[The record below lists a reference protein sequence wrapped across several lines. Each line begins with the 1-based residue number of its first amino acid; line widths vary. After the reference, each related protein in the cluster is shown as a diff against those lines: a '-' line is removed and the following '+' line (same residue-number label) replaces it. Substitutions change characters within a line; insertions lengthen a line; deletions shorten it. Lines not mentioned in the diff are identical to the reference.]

1 MSAGRE
7 APELTRLGTHMERRA
22 AELGLTWIDVARISG
37 VDRETLRKLRY
48 GLMGP
53 RGAAPR
59 TKYAVAQAL
68 RWTTDSIDRANA
80 GQDPI
85 PLAADSDHT
94 RTAQA
99 GTPGDEPHTPG
110 GATPEEVLNHLQAAL
125 QLGGADYFWQAMI
138 KMNRLHN
145 PLVEPTQPHDTG
157 RTA

>member
-7 APELTRLGTHMERRA
+7 ASELTRLGTHMERRA
-22 AELGLTWIDVARISG
+22 TELGLTWIDVARISG

-68 RWTTDSIDRANA
+68 RWTSDSIDRANA
-80 GQDPI
+80 EQDPI
-85 PLAADSDHT
+85 PLPADSG
-94 RTAQA
+94 TAQA
-99 GTPGDEPHTPG
+99 DVQGDEPHTPG

-145 PLVEPTQPHDTG
+145 PLVEPTQPHDTD
-157 RTA
+157 RSA